1 MSPIMNE
8 ESHSFANLTDEGL
21 QALLIRAIRITL
33 IIGVLTSLV
42 LWKASG
48 WRNAGMMAAG
58 TAVSAA
64 SIYEWRRLA
73 RLISAKMDKQQAPRG
88 AGLAVVLF
96 LLRLCVFA
104 AVIYVS
110 LKCFQGSVVP
120 LLFGLALAVLSLVW
134 EVVRL
139 LRD

>member
-1 MSPIMNE
+1 MTD
-8 ESHSFANLTDEGL
+8 ESRSFMNLTDDGL
-21 QALLIRAIRITL
+21 QALLNRAIRDTL
-33 IIGVLTSLV
+33 IVGALAALI

-73 RLISAKMDKQQAPRG
+73 RFITAAMDKQKTPRG
-88 AGLAVVLF
+88 AGIAVVLF
-96 LLRLCVFA
+96 MLRLVVFA
-104 AVIYVS
+104 AVIYGS

>member
-1 MSPIMNE
+1 MSD
-8 ESHSFANLTDEGL
+8 ESHSFMNLTDEGL
-21 QALLIRAIRITL
+21 QALLNRAIRDTL
-33 IIGVLTSLV
+33 IVGILAALI

-73 RLISAKMDKQQAPRG
+73 RFITVAMEEQKTPRG
-88 AGLAVVLF
+88 AGIAVVLF
-96 LLRLCVFA
+96 MLRLVVFA
-104 AVIYVS
+104 AVIYGS

>member
-1 MSPIMNE
+1 MND
-8 ESHSFANLTDEGL
+8 ESHSFMNLTDEGL
-21 QALLIRAIRITL
+21 QALLSRAIRDTL
-33 IIGVLTSLV
+33 IVGALAALI
-42 LWKASG
+42 LWKASS

-58 TAVSAA
+58 TLVSAA

-73 RLISAKMDKQQAPRG
+73 RFITVAMDKQKTPRG
-88 AGLAVVLF
+88 AGIAVVLF
-96 LLRLCVFA
+96 MLRLVVFA
-104 AVIYVS
+104 AVIYGS

-134 EVVRL
+134 EVLRL

>member
-1 MSPIMNE
+1 MSD
-8 ESHSFANLTDEGL
+8 ESHSFADLTDEGL
-21 QALLIRAIRITL
+21 QALLIRAIRNTL
-33 IIGVLTSLV
+33 IVGALSALV

-73 RLISAKMDKQQAPRG
+73 RLITASMDKQKTPRG

-96 LLRLCVFA
+96 MLRLMVFA
-104 AVIYVS
+104 AVIYGS

-134 EVVRL
+134 EAVRL
-139 LRD
+139 LRN

>member
-1 MSPIMNE
+1 MSD
-8 ESHSFANLTDEGL
+8 ESHSFADLTDEGL
-21 QALLIRAIRITL
+21 QALLIRAIRNTL
-33 IIGVLTSLV
+33 IVGALSALV

-73 RLISAKMDKQQAPRG
+73 RLITAKMDKKKTPRG

-96 LLRLCVFA
+96 MLRLMVFA
-104 AVIYVS
+104 AVIYGS

-134 EVVRL
+134 EAVRL
-139 LRD
+139 LRN

>member
-1 MSPIMNE
+1 MSE
-8 ESHSFANLTDEGL
+8 ESHSFASLTDEGV
-21 QALLIRAIRITL
+21 QALLSRAIRNTL
-33 IIGVLTSLV
+33 IVGALAALI

-73 RLISAKMDKQQAPRG
+73 RFITVAMDAQKTPRG
-88 AGLAVVLF
+88 AGIAVVLF
-96 LLRLCVFA
+96 MLRLIVFA
-104 AVIYVS
+104 AVIYGS

>member
-1 MSPIMNE
+1 M
-8 ESHSFANLTDEGL
+8 NLTDEGL
-21 QALLIRAIRITL
+21 QAMLNRAIRDTL
-33 IIGVLTSLV
+33 IVGLLAALI

-58 TAVSAA
+58 TLVSAA

-73 RLISAKMDKQQAPRG
+73 RLITVAMDKEKTPRG
-88 AGLAVVLF
+88 AGIAVVLF
-96 LLRLCVFA
+96 MLRLVVFA
-104 AVIYVS
+104 AVIYGS